1 MRLIIDAPWQDVAA
15 HRQRLANRIEQVK
28 TVSIPWADPP
38 LSGGVAGR
46 TPQMNTQNAP
56 EHSGLL
62 DNLALQLTLLA
73 IVFVVLIALA
83 SRYIW

>member
-1 MRLIIDAPWQDVAA
+1 
-15 HRQRLANRIEQVK
+15 
-28 TVSIPWADPP
+28 
-38 LSGGVAGR
+38 
-46 TPQMNTQNAP
+46 MNTQNAP